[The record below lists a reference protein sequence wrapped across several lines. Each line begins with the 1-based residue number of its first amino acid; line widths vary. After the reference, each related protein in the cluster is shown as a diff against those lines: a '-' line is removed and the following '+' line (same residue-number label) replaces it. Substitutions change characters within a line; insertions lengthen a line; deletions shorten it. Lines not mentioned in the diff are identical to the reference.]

1 MKKVITGFHAIE
13 EILKAEKNRREKD
26 SGTAKKNCAQPLE
39 ISCSKQGPRV
49 KRILELAVRLGI
61 NVRQE
66 EDGALDGYVGHLP
79 NPLKDHRGVILFLET
94 DGAGGQ
100 PSADEFFAAQAAAA
114 QVFKSS
120 QKQAAGQPHG
130 FRLFPYPTS

>member
-94 DGAGGQ
+94 DSLQ
-100 PSADEFFAAQAAAA
+100 PMSF
-114 QVFKSS
+114 S
-120 QKQAAGQPHG
+120 QRFHKKKPPPS
-130 FRLFPYPTS
+130 PYWIQ